1 MALHWLWPEE
11 IAAHSS
17 VSSLSTNSSGIGGAT
32 SFGSPPGSG
41 DKLVATLPLTASGV
55 TPAVIASGTSNAFN
69 VTASTG
75 VQLTIGASPAG
86 PAFMVDG
93 VSYSAPVTLTWVVGS
108 QHTLAVASPQDI
120 AGTQYSFASWSDGG
134 AVSHTVTATADTF
147 GFTVTFNLAYL
158 LTVSAKPAQGGTVS
172 PPSGSYYPARQRRES
187 DRDAERWLYVRGL
200 DRQRGVSVQPKHH
213 HHDERAGDCHR
224 ELHGHS

>member
-1 MALHWLWPEE
+1 
-11 IAAHSS
+11 
-17 VSSLSTNSSGIGGAT
+17 
-32 SFGSPPGSG
+32 
-41 DKLVATLPLTASGV
+41 
-55 TPAVIASGTSNAFN
+55 
-69 VTASTG
+69 
-75 VQLTIGASPAG
+75 
-86 PAFMVDG
+86 MVDG

-147 GFTVTFNLAYL
+147 GFTVTFNRAICSRLGETGPGKNGFSSVRQL
-158 LTVSAKPAQGGTVS
+158 LS
-172 PPSGSYYPARQRRES
+172 PRQRRKS
-187 DRDAERWLYVRGL
+187 DRDAERWLCVRGL

-213 HHDERAGDCHR
+213 HHDERAGDGHR